1 MSYSLVKFYST
12 RGHGTMN
19 TTTMNTEFYEGKGP
33 VEKTALMRA
42 HKQKLAAEIGLSG
55 YGRIFI
61 FSPFQKKS
69 DGTKRYETGYCYKL
83 TADDIAKYDDLYNL
97 DVYADSIM
105 VDPNDEAV
113 KDAAVEDAAV
123 KDVAVKD
130 AAVKDV
136 AVGFNVADC
145 MVPHIVNEKT
155 GVFNVSHWGGADID
169 RGIIPPTMEVM
180 LAGANKRDIHVWS
193 SPFAHKMYYSDP
205 RKLSWANDEK
215 IWGDYKQKDIEHGGV
230 IVDVNGAVI
239 NQLKN
244 YIPIEN
250 IHLSPLETNIPNSD
264 FYSNALAAAYPEQ
277 HGRFLAGIAVI
288 DSGKSFA
295 YDRTYNGH
303 EYIKVIGGKRE
314 RR

>member
-12 RGHGTMN
+12 RVHGTMN
-19 TTTMNTEFYEGKGP
+19 TATMDTNKGQ
-33 VEKTALMRA
+33 VEKTALMQA

-105 VDPNDEAV
+105 VDPNDEKI
-113 KDAAVEDAAV
+113 KDI
-123 KDVAVKD
+123 
-130 AAVKDV
+130 

-145 MVPHIVNEKT
+145 MTIHIVNDKN
-155 GVFNVSHWGGADID
+155 GVFNISHWGGADID
-169 RGIIPPTMEVM
+169 RGIISPTMEAM
-180 LAGANKRDIHVWS
+180 LAGANVEDIHVWS

-205 RKLSWANDEK
+205 EKLKWANDEK

-244 YIPIEN
+244 CIPIEN